1 MTEYLGISM
10 VVIVITLCIG
20 ILSTIVTENIFKQI
34 EAHKKRVS
42 DIRWKSFG
50 KFIVEMRSKYK
61 DDIDKFIEE
70 MKLNRTKGTMEMVD
84 EKIDELKE
92 KGIKIEDL

>member
-10 VVIVITLCIG
+10 VVIVITMCVG

-42 DIRWKSFG
+42 DARWVSFG
-50 KFIVEMRSKYK
+50 KFIIDMRSKYK
-61 DDIDKFIEE
+61 DDIDKIIEDLK
-70 MKLNRTKGTMEMVD
+70 MSKTKDFMNKVD
-84 EKIDELKE
+84 KKTEELKE
-92 KGIKIEDL
+92 KGVKIDEI